1 VSDLIGGVPLDSAR
15 RVIVE
20 PFVPALPQQSLRMW
34 RRSFELLYALPSI
47 ASAGTMLIA
56 ELERAYAALE
66 ARK

>member
-1 VSDLIGGVPLDSAR
+1 VADAIGGVTIDGPR
-15 RVIVE
+15 RSVE